1 MSNIVHSSI
10 GGFVVQ
16 QQPNVNAAYGPWE
29 TLQEARLFLEQNFL
43 ELDENMQLAPNI
55 PVGTT
60 VAIYT
65 DNTKQTI
72 VEYWWSRN
80 DLVQKTFGGSQY
92 TLELIDKQGKKVSS
106 ISINDGYY
114 NTPTHIIPR
123 MLKISTNELVD
134 FGYIQFS
141 VDGGSYIKYNPNS
154 IAHKD
159 GIPTSDVTQSLVIEW
174 RDIDNTLV
182 TYSDVVVHNLPN
194 IVQEFYAY
202 NNSEEEAPLITPYN
216 VTSPTY
222 QGVDW
227 SPNDYG
233 QSDWGLIRKGVNVL
247 NHVEWRVNR
256 TRTNGLWSDLQGPF
270 ISGRWGFDGIVAV
283 DKQTLYYYSSELITD
298 DLDEYFDV
306 SLDWL
311 EHYVSENQDLESE
324 YTDLLKR
331 KWVSTYISPDPV
343 NRYCYV
349 TQRFKGMQGDQY
361 VFGNWSTPALY
372 SNFSVDGKDGDDI
385 EYIYS
390 RSKSEQIDP
399 KALAELD
406 TINTNYSSKRGL
418 PGQEI
423 PFNTNY
429 APVYWTDD
437 PSGVTQ
443 EYPYEFCTRR
453 YKSKDQSGICYEEF
467 ITPFVWASFG
477 KEGPDGPGLEYIYY
491 LTPDSTTKPEIHK
504 NNKDD
509 LGRSEQDDEYLP
521 RIGDNLND
529 PCWSDDPLSVT
540 SAMSTLWMSQRKGKK
555 GKWGDFTDPII
566 WNQFKYTYELRLT
579 NDNCSIP
586 ASMSGDY
593 SIDSAKK
600 ATATKVEL
608 YLGLEKINLEEE
620 EIEIS
625 CEHYTNVGENYY
637 LNEVIPID
645 VVHLAVFTAKKKG
658 QVLAS
663 KSQTVQLTKG
673 KASYSLMCFPNS
685 RIWYGGGDYSN
696 TKFSLKVYSLDDT
709 GLYRELTAA
718 ELSQYYIQYQVALTA
733 ELTTI
738 QCRDLKDG
746 YITISANS
754 CDSDIH
760 LMLYN
765 KEGLLLDTEIIDA
778 VDYSKIKGKDHS
790 GISFDINDQINIP
803 KNKANDGQYIR
814 SATKTRIIAHKQ
826 LKEIDI
832 KRIEVSA
839 VDLNDTVTGNIEI
852 GRISPNE
859 FFVDEDRLDGDV
871 MITYSVYIDI
881 DGEEVLY
888 ELVQNV
894 NISLDMIVY
903 ELKPKITQVM
913 YNRYTGASVNQIP
926 FIIISNDDEIPP
938 YSIRYEI
945 EGTDISGLCNA
956 PQADRD
962 AFFEFNPEINNYLK
976 TCDSTQTLTFTLI
989 VNGKE
994 EDFESIDIWCEPKLD
1009 GYNYTIDLS
1018 NPNIEVPTGLDNNEL
1033 QSWTSNDIT
1042 VYQSGLEVSTTSG
1055 NYPYFEVNNLNN
1067 VKGIQIKKKDGST
1080 NIYTTYFTQDIYKE
1094 TSREQITYE
1103 ILIHETSQNIIS
1115 VKRSQSIS
1123 FTDDTT
1129 YSLLSNPT
1137 SIVLNHGS
1145 GGTLTYSPTIQK
1157 AHNGD
1162 IEDITVGDLSS
1173 LGLHIVVDDD
1183 DAHPRTTIP
1192 FTYEVDKNRTKAI
1205 LIQLK
1210 SSDNSRLYDFDDIS
1224 IVRNGERG
1232 EDGVSVDYIYGRAAA
1247 QDTLIEESALTNHEI
1262 KTYNKDSLYK
1272 KGNFPLTIGGIKW
1285 SDDPQ
1290 GINEQYQQE
1299 FISVSKYEKQN
1310 DGTYVWTNYSTPKIH
1325 AQFGKKGEDGNGVE
1339 YIYTA
1344 ASDLKTTA
1352 TSVGFTVDNSVTN
1365 PEGKPIT
1372 GASQI
1377 YQDDDKVLD
1386 GWYDNIPDLS
1396 ETHPN
1401 LYMTTRKKINGSW
1414 GPFKEPVLWNKYST
1428 NLELILD
1435 NDQVIIDDNSDAAT
1449 IKNLSETKVSAYYKG
1464 VEISDYS
1471 VVTASTSPELTN
1483 SKLKAV
1489 KDSPNS
1495 NQFYI
1500 TFRDG
1505 ASQIPTGQQTSGQIT
1520 YTFEY
1525 EGERI
1530 TRKQTVHIKDFSVG
1544 EGYKLMLDPAVVPT
1558 STDDSGYFWY
1568 DCNVNITAIK
1578 IKGETQSE
1586 ITVPDSSNG
1595 FALYSKIKDT
1605 ETPISSSTY
1614 KVAKASGVAVLTP
1627 ISIILKKNNVQVD
1640 SQTISFSTKGA
1651 DGKSP
1656 VVINLTDDSDSIFID
1671 SSTSGAK
1678 SVTTN
1683 VQVFFEGTDIS
1694 SSSDATITTTI
1705 GGLPTG
1711 VTHNVIGNEIKITVS
1726 DSYYKNSTTQ
1736 NQNQKISI
1744 PVSVKVIYNNV
1755 TTTQTINYHVN
1766 IFKNVLSRE
1775 LYPSLNIIKCNSDG
1789 TLSDGYK
1796 TVVIK
1801 VKQFKD
1807 GKESLITVTD
1817 GSILYATDAGVF
1829 NNLTEDNVIE
1839 VTENGS
1845 KVQVAQLD
1853 LEGTT
1858 EKLVLRLLDEV
1869 DGIEID
1875 KEIIPVIKDGTNG
1888 TNGVVGRNAS
1898 LRICGVYDSTINYK
1912 CEEVINNTA
1921 YTDVV
1926 SYTSNGVLKF
1936 YQAIKNSKGVV
1947 PTNTTYWKALAF
1959 SDVTLTQQLLIY
1971 NTTEGDIS
1979 GGFVDVEKAQKETE
1993 NGDITDDGIILWAGG
2008 SGTTELDSAQSA
2020 TFSVTRS
2027 GVIKASKG
2035 LFEGTYLSKDKDLS
2049 SFKVRSYIDP
2059 TYVQY
2064 VKVYSYDNGVEWYDD
2079 EGYTYEDLTG
2089 TSGKPEKDA
2098 GGHDRLY
2105 QIVAVMPPIVDFA
2118 EMSEIMVFP
2127 EKNYDEDKSLIR
2139 LEGITF
2145 PKYTAYYDSSGNEIL
2160 ENELIQDFIIYEY
2173 HNEKNSQFYKDR
2185 NPLYTSDNT
2194 KITSL
2199 TNDSFSSLRTD
2210 SKTNLADKLCN
2221 ITSGYEYKN
2230 SDIKM
2235 LFPGIIYNRTDVPLY
2250 IRGKKPLVELPTGL
2264 MIDGAGGNTV
2274 LQDSSFE
2281 ALKTTNSYV
2290 ANNLYAP
2297 CVQGRIGIGI
2307 DSFDT
2312 KQLVDYNGFSG
2323 STESYLET
2331 MFVDRDEEFG
2341 IDWSQIDVNPS
2352 LAYYFYKGNTKDKVL
2367 SIELYLDLNY
2377 RLKTTL
2383 EATKL
2388 YDFKYK
2394 TAKVYRQK
2402 TINIF
2407 GNVDVTGINFNL
2419 TKGNQQLD
2427 VHDQLNVCNISY
2439 ALLRNSLI
2447 NSPYTYMSFTCQQI
2461 PLLAYDPTSI
2471 GSEYYK
2477 LYGYIRRDSLSQVT
2491 DDGYIYEDDQQYWY
2505 SMFRSAKTSDNDAYD
2520 YLRFQSEISKRCVIS
2535 DSSLNADHYIQL
2547 NSNQFTFNSETSI
2560 GTVYRY
2566 SSNGD
2571 EVAELDY
2578 ESISYSTWTHNYLRE
2593 QIYGYNNHSLCWF
2606 PYKIDT
2612 YASKAIDN
2620 NVYDIECQVI
2630 AYVKKD
2636 EFSFSKFKIF
2646 NVTSQTPYGYYLGCN
2661 FNGLET
2667 QVKNTLNVSPA
2678 SVIDQTISS

>member
-1 MSNIVHSSI
+1 MSNIVHSSV

-29 TLQEARLFLEQNFL
+29 TLQEAKLFLEQNFL
-43 ELDENMQLAPNI
+43 ELDENMNLAPNV

-65 DNTKQTI
+65 DQTKQTI
-72 VEYWWSRN
+72 VEYWWSKG

-92 TLELIDKQGKKVSS
+92 TLELIDKQGRKISS

-114 NTPTHIIPR
+114 NTPSHIIPR

-141 VDGGSYIKYNPNS
+141 IDGGSYTKYNPNS
-154 IAHKD
+154 VAHKE

-174 RDIDNTLV
+174 RDVDNTLI
-182 TYSDVVVHNLPN
+182 TYSDVTVHNLPN

-202 NNSEEEAPLITPYN
+202 NNSEEEAPLITAYN
-216 VTSPTY
+216 ITNSSY

-227 SPNDYG
+227 TPNDYG
-233 QSDWGLIRKGVNVL
+233 QSDWGLIRKGVDVL
-247 NHVEWRVNR
+247 NHVEWRVSR
-256 TRTNGLWSDLQGPF
+256 TRSNGRWSDLQGPF

-283 DKQTLYYYSSELITD
+283 DKQTLYYYSTELVTD

-306 SLDWL
+306 SRDWL
-311 EHYVSENQDLESE
+311 EHYVSDDNELEDE
-324 YTDLLKR
+324 YEDVLHR
-331 KWVSTYISPDPV
+331 IWVSTYVSPDPI

-349 TQRFKGMQGDQY
+349 TQRFKGMQGNQY
-361 VFGNWSTPALY
+361 VFGDWTTPALY

-385 EYIYS
+385 EYIYC
-390 RSKSEQIDP
+390 RSTSEQIDVN
-399 KALAELD
+399 ALAELER
-406 TINTNYSSKRGL
+406 ININYSSKHGL

-423 PFNTNY
+423 PFNTNH
-429 APVYWTDD
+429 APIYWSDD
-437 PSGVTQ
+437 PNGVTT
-443 EYPYEFCTRR
+443 EFPYEFCSRR
-453 YKSKDQSGICYEEF
+453 YKSKDQSGMCYEEF

-491 LTPDSTTKPEIHK
+491 LTPDSTTKPEIHV
-504 NNKDD
+504 NNVDD

-521 RIGDNLND
+521 RVGETLNHS
-529 PCWSDDPLSVT
+529 CWSDDPLNVT
-540 SAMSTLWMSQRKGKK
+540 SAMSTLWMSQRKGKH
-555 GKWGDFTDPII
+555 GKWGEFTDPII
-566 WNQFKYTYELRLT
+566 WNTFKYTYELRLT

-586 ASMSGDY
+586 ASITGDY
-593 SIDSAKK
+593 SLDTAKK

-608 YLGLEKINLEEE
+608 FLGLTKIDLAEEG
-620 EIEIS
+620 IDIS
-625 CEHYTNVGENYY
+625 CEHYTNVDENYY
-637 LNEVIPID
+637 LNEIIPID
-645 VVHLAVFTAKKKG
+645 VVHLAVFTARKGG
-658 QVLAS
+658 QVIAS
-663 KSQTVQLTKG
+663 KSQTVQLSKG

-685 RIWYGGGDYSN
+685 RIWYGGADYSN
-696 TKFSLKVYSLDDT
+696 NKFQLKVYCLDDT
-709 GLYRELTAA
+709 GMYK
-718 ELSQYYIQYQVALTA
+718 ELSASELSKYYIQYQVALTS
-733 ELTTI
+733 ELTRI
-738 QCRDLKDG
+738 NGSDLDDG
-746 YITISANS
+746 WIDISHNS
-754 CDSDIH
+754 CDSDIY

-765 KEGLLLDTEIIDA
+765 SDGLLLDTEVIDA

-790 GISFDINDQINIP
+790 GITFDFNDQINIP

-814 SATKTRIIAHKQ
+814 TATKTHIVAHKQ
-826 LKEIDI
+826 LKEIPI
-832 KRIEVSA
+832 ERIVWTA
-839 VDLNDTVTGNIEI
+839 IDLNDTLTGNITVTQD
-852 GRISPNE
+852 SPTS
-859 FFVDEDRLDGDV
+859 FYIDEDSISGDIMV
-871 MITYSVYIDI
+871 IYSVYILI

-888 ELVQNV
+888 ELTQNI
-894 NISLDMIVY
+894 NLSLDMLVY

-913 YNRYTGASVNQIP
+913 YNRNTGASVNQIP
-926 FIIISNDDEIPP
+926 FTVLSNDDNIPP
-938 YSIRYEI
+938 YIVRYEI
-945 EGTDISGLCNA
+945 EGTDISGIC
-956 PQADRD
+956 DKSEEGGD
-962 AFFEFNPEINNYLK
+962 TFFQFSEINNYLK
-976 TCDSTQTLTFTLI
+976 SCDTTQTLTFTLEI
-989 VNGKE
+989 NGKE
-994 EDFESIDIWCEPKLD
+994 EDFKSIDVWCEPKLD

-1018 NPNIEVPTGLDNNEL
+1018 NPNVIIPTGLDDGEL
-1033 QSWTSNDIT
+1033 QTWTTNNIT
-1042 VYQSGLEVSTTSG
+1042 VYQSGCIVSTDSG
-1055 NYPYFEVNNLNN
+1055 NYPYFKVNNLNN
-1067 VKGIQIKKKDGST
+1067 VRGVNIAKGPNNT
-1080 NIYTTYFTQDIYKE
+1080 YTTHFSNSIYSE
-1094 TSREQITYE
+1094 TNREQITYE
-1103 ILIHETSQNIIS
+1103 IVIHENSQNTLYIN
-1115 VKRSQSIS
+1115 RSQSIS

-1137 SIVLNHGS
+1137 SIVLNPGS
-1145 GGTLTYSPTIQK
+1145 GGTLTYTPKILK

-1162 IEDITVGDLSS
+1162 IKELTNTEFSQE
-1173 LGLHIVVDDD
+1173 GLCIMIDNN
-1183 DAHPRTTIP
+1183 TKQTSIP
-1192 FTYEVDKNRTKAI
+1192 FTFPVDKNRTDAI
-1205 LIQLK
+1205 LVELK
-1210 SSDNSRLYDFDDIS
+1210 SSDGKTLYDFDDVS
-1224 IVRNGERG
+1224 VVRNGAKG
-1232 EDGVSVDYIYGRAAA
+1232 EDGVSIEYIYGRAKDPNIIID
-1247 QDTLIEESALTNHEI
+1247 QNTLNSNQIREKTKETFNSGEE
-1262 KTYNKDSLYK
+1262 
-1272 KGNFPLTIGGIKW
+1272 IGGIIW
-1285 SDDPQ
+1285 TDDPQ
-1290 GINEQYQQE
+1290 GIDEYFQQE
-1299 FISVSKYEKQN
+1299 FISVSKYEKTN
-1310 DGTYVWTNYSTPKIH
+1310 GTFAWSNFSTPKVH

-1344 ASDLKTTA
+1344 CEKLMTTS
-1352 TSVGFTVDNSVTN
+1352 TDKGFDVNNIPPIKN
-1365 PEGKPIT
+1365 PTGEIIT
-1372 GASQI
+1372 GADQI
-1377 YQDDDKVLD
+1377 YLYDNKILD

-1396 ETHPN
+1396 ETYPH
-1401 LYMTTRKKINGSW
+1401 LYMSTRKKINGAW

-1435 NDQVIIDDNSDAAT
+1435 NDQVIIDDNSDKT
-1449 IKNLSETKVSAYYKG
+1449 VIKDISYTKVKAYYKG
-1464 VEISDYS
+1464 KELQNYEGYLDKSISD
-1471 VVTASTSPELTN
+1471 ELTSSNLSVIQTGEKSNEFYLKLAEN
-1483 SKLKAV
+1483 STL
-1489 KDSPNS
+1489 SES
-1495 NQFYI
+1495 
-1500 TFRDG
+1500 
-1505 ASQIPTGQQTSGQIT
+1505 TSGQVT
-1520 YTFEY
+1520 YIFSY
-1525 EGERI
+1525 EGETI
-1530 TRKQTVHIKDFSVG
+1530 TKKQTVHIKNFSTG
-1544 EGYKLMLDPAVVPT
+1544 EAYKLILTPNAIPLE
-1558 STDDSGYFWY
+1558 
-1568 DCNVNITAIK
+1568 VNEDGLYIWEKDQSVEITVLK
-1578 IKGETQSE
+1578 IKGTNSQSIEDLPDDLKLYVKKQGNIKEE
-1586 ITVPDSSNG
+1586 IG
-1595 FALYSKIKDT
+1595 KIFNIPNPKEGGEKKQPSFDILL
-1605 ETPISSSTY
+1605 E
-1614 KVAKASGVAVLTP
+1614 KSGVL
-1627 ISIILKKNNVQVD
+1627 VD
-1640 SQTISFSTKGA
+1640 SQTLTFSTKGV
-1651 DGKSP
+1651 DGKTP
-1656 VVINLTDDSDSIFID
+1656 IIVNLIDDSDALFVD
-1671 SSTSGAK
+1671 SD
-1678 SVTTN
+1678 TTGN
-1683 VQVFFEGTDIS
+1683 KPLDTDVQVFFDGYDITS
-1694 SSSDATITTTI
+1694 SAESLTVKIDPSWEA
-1705 GGLPTG
+1705 PTG
-1711 VTHNVIGNEIKITVS
+1711 VSADIVNNTKVQVIITQDCYSNV
-1726 DSYYKNSTTQ
+1726 
-1736 NQNQKISI
+1736 NQNNQKLSI
-1744 PVSVKVIYNNV
+1744 PVVVNV
-1755 TTTQTINYHVN
+1755 NYKGMNTEQTVYYHIN
-1766 IFKNVLSRE
+1766 IFKNFLHRE
-1775 LYPSLNIIKCNSDG
+1775 LYPSINVIKVGTDG
-1789 TLSDGYK
+1789 TLSDNSM
-1796 TVVIK
+1796 TIK
-1801 VKQFKD
+1801 VREFKD
-1807 GKESLITVTD
+1807 GKESIKSIIGTSEYKDYHIYVSRD
-1817 GSILYATDAGVF
+1817 GQVF
-1829 NNLTEDNVIE
+1829 NEISDENVIISKDLKTNIRFKLTYLD
-1839 VTENGS
+1839 TE
-1845 KVQVAQLD
+1845 LD
-1853 LEGTT
+1853 VET
-1858 EKLVLRLLDEV
+1858 
-1869 DGIEID
+1869 
-1875 KEIIPVIKDGTNG
+1875 IPVIKDGING
-1888 TNGVVGRNAS
+1888 TNGKNSS
-1898 LRICGVYDSTINYK
+1898 LRIAGIWESTKQYYFQQEKDN
-1912 CEEVINNTA
+1912 VL

-1926 SYTSNGVLKF
+1926 THEVNGKLQF
-1936 YQAIKNSKGVV
+1936 YSAKRNSKNQEPKEGSA
-1947 PTNTTYWKALAF
+1947 YWDPVAH

-1971 NTTEGDIS
+1971 NDDTNNIS
-1979 GGFVDVEKAQKETE
+1979 GGFVDVESQQSD
-1993 NGDITDDGIILWAGG
+1993 GDKTADGIILWAGG
-2008 SGTTELDSAQSA
+2008 NGTNELNSAQSA

-2064 VKVYSYDNGVEWYDD
+2064 IKVYSYDNGVEWYDD

-2173 HNEKNSQFYKDR
+2173 HNEKYSQFYEER
-2185 NPLYTSDNT
+2185 NPLYTSNNT